1 MDDLRSE
8 YNSFHPLAALGARLS
23 ARRLPVDYTARGLR
37 VKNPRVPGCCA
48 EVAHPCDTI
57 RCRRRADDGGT
68 PWYFTSWHEPIAPA
82 DAPDDAAMYVLG
94 YLARGPERAHPE
106 GVS

>member
-1 MDDLRSE
+1 MDDRTGELDS
-8 YNSFHPLAALGARLS
+8 YAPLAALGARLS
-23 ARRLPVDYTARGLR
+23 ARRLTVDCTSSGLR

-82 DAPDDAAMYVLG
+82 DAPDDAAMFVLG
-94 YLARGPERAHPE
+94 YLARRPERARPE